1 MTTDATITT
10 TITPFIVTTTT
21 TTNSSK
27 NMTIKQNGT
36 KIMLFYWDE
45 SANTLPSFNGV
56 DWQYLYKSK
65 GRFCLSI

>member
-1 MTTDATITT
+1 MTYKLPNHLIEKCTNLITSNNVTDMHTTMTTDATTTT

-36 KIMLFYWDE
+36 
-45 SANTLPSFNGV
+45 
-56 DWQYLYKSK
+56 
-65 GRFCLSI
+65 